1 MRNYVNQNR
10 DRAVITFVI
19 PAYNAEL
26 TLERTLNSVLRQSDD
41 RYRILLIDDGEISAE
56 NPIFFSGKQ
65 RTWRRQKYR
74 AETGGDGVR
83 LLS

>member
-1 MRNYVNQNR
+1 MKNYVNR
-10 DRAVITFVI
+10 KEDRAVITFVI

-26 TLERTLNSVLRQSDD
+26 TLERTLNSVQC
-41 RYRILLIDDGEISAE
+41 IV
-56 NPIFFSGKQ
+56 IFFSGKQ